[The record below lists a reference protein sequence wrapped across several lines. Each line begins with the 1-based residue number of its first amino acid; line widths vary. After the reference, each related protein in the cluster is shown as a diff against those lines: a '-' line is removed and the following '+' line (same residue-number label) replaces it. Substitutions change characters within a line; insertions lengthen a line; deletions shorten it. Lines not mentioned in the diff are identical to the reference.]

1 MSYYSESELYAKGE
15 EIVEEAAN
23 ATIREQDSYL
33 KATQDHRAYDN
44 ARGIEGPVGPWY
56 LEDEIR
62 AWVRQQYDWVPDWFQ
77 SKAKPDPAEFEDII
91 ASAQQV
97 EFKLSSDTAI
107 GGMNGVESEIEEWR
121 GTFINNL
128 QNGVTEPF
136 DIIVQN
142 QLTVAKSLVGNAEGI
157 VNLYHG
163 LRRDYSELADKT
175 IEALKDCGEKDGG
188 GAKMGLT
195 IVSALAGVAGA
206 ALAIPSG
213 GTSLA
218 VTGLVIATIGAGA
231 GLGANAIDGTD
242 PTDSLEL
249 GAPTVPE
256 VMGNMI
262 DRASDIYTKLQEEEQ
277 KITDVLNGNLELII
291 ALRQL
296 GNAKGVVTP
305 LMPMRP
311 TIADADNPTSGI
323 EPDRE

>member
-1 MSYYSESELYAKGE
+1 M
-15 EIVEEAAN
+15 
-23 ATIREQDSYL
+23 RE
-33 KATQDHRAYDN
+33 
-44 ARGIEGPVGPWY
+44 
-56 LEDEIR
+56 
-62 AWVRQQYDWVPDWFQ
+62 QYDWVPDWFQ

-163 LRRDYSELADKT
+163 LRRDYSTLADKT

-188 GAKMGLT
+188 GAKMGLS
-195 IVSALAGVAGA
+195 ILSALASVVTAG
-206 ALAIPSG
+206 LTGP
-213 GTSLA
+213 TSTSA
-218 VTGLVIATIGAGA
+218 MSIGGLVVATIGAGA
-231 GLGANAIDGTD
+231 NLGSNAIDDAD
-242 PTDSLEL
+242 PTENLDL
-249 GAPTVPE
+249 GAPTVSE

-262 DRASDIYTKLQEEEQ
+262 DRSSDITTALHEQEE
-277 KITDVLNGNLELII
+277 KITGVLNDNLELMI
-291 ALRQL
+291 AVRQL
-296 GNAKGVVTP
+296 GNAKGLVTP